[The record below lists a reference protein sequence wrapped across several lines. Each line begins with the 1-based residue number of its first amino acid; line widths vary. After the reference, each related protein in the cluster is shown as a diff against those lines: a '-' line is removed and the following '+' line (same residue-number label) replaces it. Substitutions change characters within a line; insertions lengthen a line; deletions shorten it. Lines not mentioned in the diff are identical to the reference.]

1 MRFSLLLIVTIIVL
15 SILSEDAI
23 DLNDSTEKNTSTSSH
38 HNISIVDG
46 ADLPA
51 GVDINEQSSFLS
63 DRIEGLL
70 NRGRSDEAFDVIN
83 QLSKEYSSLPTIQI
97 HLARAHVQ
105 QKNYVVAETILL
117 NVIINSSE
125 GDDGRLQAHLTLG
138 RLYLQLKR
146 WNDAQKYLE
155 YVLTIDESNVI
166 ALMSISK
173 VWLNRDSDVK
183 KAKRFIEMAYNI
195 SPNDEKVLFEYG
207 MMLLQT
213 NDHIQA
219 KQVLDKAEA
228 INPNIDHK
236 MLGNIYL
243 YYQHIDWATPHFEQ
257 AFISM
262 QASHSSPSDSSRMS
276 VDTELITLLA
286 DCKDYMGDYSMAIDL
301 YNLALQ
307 VEPMN
312 ALANGG
318 LGLLLLGT
326 GTRNYAS
333 INACGLNQEEAI
345 THLRMALSVRP
356 DLEMVQR
363 ALDFCKLEFTEAN
376 QWSKIVVVTNNRT
389 TVTASSSSNE
399 RKKNLLTRGVVGNM
413 LLMMSHH
420 IFIRPMQ
427 SLCQWLKKRSYHGV
441 FRVLCNGS
449 GILSSSSTGSRT
461 TTSSSSSSS
470 AAADAMKKV
479 RRRTTALLMHS
490 LGLLISHAILSSY
503 VCIAIIIRIGSVESN
518 PSRAPFHT
526 CRYLLLQ
533 VWKLGLL

>member
-1 MRFSLLLIVTIIVL
+1 MIMRFSLLLIFTIIVL
-15 SILSEDAI
+15 SIPSEDAI
-23 DLNDSTEKNTSTSSH
+23 DLNDSTEGDTSTSSQL
-38 HNISIVDG
+38 VDFNKQTS
-46 ADLPA
+46 L
-51 GVDINEQSSFLS
+51 LS
-63 DRIEGLL
+63 DKIEGLL

-117 NVIINSSE
+117 NVININSSE

-146 WNDAQKYLE
+146 WNDAQKCLE
-155 YVLTIDESNVI
+155 YVLTIDESNVT
-166 ALMSISK
+166 ALMSMSK

-183 KAKRFIEMAYNI
+183 KAKRFIEMAYKI

-207 MMLLQT
+207 MMLFQT

-262 QASHSSPSDSSRMS
+262 QASHSSSSDSSRSMS
-276 VDTELITLLA
+276 IDTELITLLA

-363 ALDFCKLEFTEAN
+363 ALDFCKLEFNEAN
-376 QWSKIVVVTNNRT
+376 QWSKVVVADNRT
-389 TVTASSSSNE
+389 TVIASSSNNE
-399 RKKNLLTRGVVGNM
+399 RRKNLLTRGVVGNM

-441 FRVLCNGS
+441 FDVLCNGS
-449 GILSSSSTGSRT
+449 TILSSTSTG
-461 TTSSSSSSS
+461 SSSSSRVNSI
-470 AAADAMKKV
+470 AADAMKKV
-479 RRRTTALLMHS
+479 RRRTDLIMHS
-490 LGLLISHAILSSY
+490 LDLLISHALLSSY
-503 VCIAIIIRIGSVESN
+503 VCITIIIRIGSVESN

-533 VWKLGLL
+533 KLRLL

>member
-15 SILSEDAI
+15 SIASEDAI
-23 DLNDSTEKNTSTSSH
+23 DLNGSTEKNTSTSSH
-38 HNISIVDG
+38 HISIVDG
-46 ADLPA
+46 ADLHV
-51 GVDINEQSSFLS
+51 GVDINEQSSLLS

-83 QLSKEYSSLPTIQI
+83 QLSKEYSSLPNIQV

-117 NVIINSSE
+117 NVIVNSSE

-155 YVLTIDESNVI
+155 YVLTIDESNVT

-183 KAKRFIEMAYNI
+183 KAKRFIELAYNI

-219 KQVLDKAEA
+219 KQVLDKAEV

-262 QASHSSPSDSSRMS
+262 QASHSTTSDSSRMS

-376 QWSKIVVVTNNRT
+376 QWSKVVVTNNRT
-389 TVTASSSSNE
+389 TVTLSSSSNNE
-399 RKKNLLTRGVVGNM
+399 RKKNLLTRGVLGNM
-413 LLMMSHH
+413 LRMMSHH

-427 SLCQWLKKRSYHGV
+427 SLCRWLKKRSYHRV
-441 FRVLCNGS
+441 FGVLCNGS
-449 GILSSSSTGSRT
+449 GILSSSSTGTSFT
-461 TTSSSSSSS
+461 TSSSSSS
-470 AAADAMKKV
+470 AAAEAMKKV

-490 LGLLISHAILSSY
+490 LGLLISPHAILSSY
-503 VCIAIIIRIGSVESN
+503 VCIAIMIRIGSVESN

-533 VWKLGLL
+533 VWKLGML